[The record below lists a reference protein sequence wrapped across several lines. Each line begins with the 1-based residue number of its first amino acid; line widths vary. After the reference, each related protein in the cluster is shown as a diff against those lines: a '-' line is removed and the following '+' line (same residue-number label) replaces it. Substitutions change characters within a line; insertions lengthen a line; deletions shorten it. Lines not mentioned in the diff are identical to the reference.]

1 MTKGIRMPSKSSASV
16 VIGGVVAAVAVSIVN
31 RIRLQSCLLHLS
43 MREKVVFSAS
53 YC

>member
-1 MTKGIRMPSKSSASV
+1 MTKGIRMPSKCSVSV
-16 VIGGVVAAVAVSIVN
+16 VIGGVIAAVTVNVVN

-43 MREKVVFSAS
+43 MREKVVFSAT

>member
-1 MTKGIRMPSKSSASV
+1 MPSKRPLSV
-16 VIGGVVAAVAVSIVN
+16 VIGGVIAAVAVSVVN

-53 YC
+53 SC